1 MKQLL
6 TILLALFVAL
16 PIVAQKKHNAKN
28 AHPAATTHKKASSK
42 TKPGN
47 KAKAVQPAKKG
58 VKTTKTPA
66 KKPAKSVPQK
76 GNKTSNKRGNVAI
89 SKNTQSATDKAIKGL
104 QGQRE
109 AIKKKIQQ
117 QEAALRAN
125 QADVK
130 KKLQELMVINS
141 EIDERQK
148 NINDIQKD
156 ITHINS
162 NIGILNSQLTTLEQ
176 QLADRKAKY
185 IRSLRYMARHRSV
198 QDNLMFAFSAK
209 SLAQVYRRMRFV
221 REYASYQ
228 KAQGELVKAKQ
239 QQVTDK
245 HIQLEEVKGQKSSLL
260 NKGRKEHAALQA
272 KQGEQQKAV
281 DGLQREQKTIQSII
295 AEQQKKDAVLNA
307 EIDRLIAIEVEKA
320 RQRAIAEA
328 KRKAEAAEAAKRK
341 AEELARKKAAA
352 EAAERE
358 NQRRIAEAKAREER
372 LRAEARVAEEAERAR
387 RLEAEKAAREAEQRR
402 ARAEKETADKKAQ
415 AEREAREA
423 AERKAKA
430 DQAARES
437 ADKQARAQQAAR
449 EAEAARV
456 AAERKAAAERERS
469 EKAIAESKKEVEETH
484 KLSTVDRMVS
494 GGFEANKG
502 RLPMPITGSY
512 RIVSHFGQYNVEG
525 LKNVKLD
532 NKGINIMGGDGCQ
545 ARSIYDGEVSA
556 VFGYGGSMV
565 VMVRHGAYISVYANL
580 RSASV
585 TRGQRVTTR
594 QTLGTVGADNILQF
608 QLRKETAKLNPET
621 WLGR

>member
-6 TILLALFVAL
+6 TILLALFVDL
-16 PIVAQKKHNAKN
+16 PIGAQKKRNAKN

-42 TKPGN
+42 TKPAN

-89 SKNTQSATDKAIKGL
+89 SKNSQSATVKAIKGL

-148 NINDIQKD
+148 NINDIQQD
-156 ITHINS
+156 ITHING

-328 KRKAEAAEAAKRK
+328 KRKAETAEAAKRK

-423 AERKAKA
+423 AERKARA

-484 KLSTVDRMVS
+484 KLNTVDRMVS

-594 QTLGTVGADNILQF
+594 QTLGTVGDDNILQF

>member
-1 MKQLL
+1 MKHVL
-6 TILLALFVAL
+6 TILLALMVAFPL
-16 PIVAQKKHNAKN
+16 GAQKKRSAKKS
-28 AHPAATTHKKASSK
+28 HPAAATQKRTQA
-42 TKPGN
+42 KPKSTA
-47 KAKAVQPAKKG
+47 KAKAAQPAKKG
-58 VKTTKTPA
+58 VKATKAPA
-66 KKPAKSVPQK
+66 KKVVKPAPKK
-76 GNKTSNKRGNVAI
+76 GAKATTKRGSTAR
-89 SKNTQSATDKAIKGL
+89 SKSTQAATDKAIKGL

-109 AIKKKIQQ
+109 ALKKKIEQ
-117 QEAALRAN
+117 QEAALKAN

-130 KKLQELMVINS
+130 KRLQELMVINS

-148 NINDIQKD
+148 NIDDIQKD
-156 ITHINS
+156 IKHING
-162 NIGILNSQLTTLEQ
+162 NIGILNSQLTTLEE

-185 IRSLRYMARHRSV
+185 IRSVRYMARHRSA
-198 QDNLMFAFSAK
+198 QDNLMFVFSAK
-209 SLAQVYRRMRFV
+209 SLAQVYRRLRFV

-228 KAQGELVKAKQ
+228 KAQGELVRAKQ
-239 QQVTDK
+239 QQVTEK
-245 HIQLEEVKGQKSSLL
+245 HIQLEEVKGQKNSLL
-260 NKGRKEHAALQA
+260 YKGRKEHAALQT

-281 DGLQREQKTIQSII
+281 DGLQRQQKTIQDII
-295 AEQQKKDAVLNA
+295 TEQKKKDAALNA

-341 AEELARKKAAA
+341 AEELARKKAEA
-352 EAAERE
+352 EAAARE

-372 LRAEARVAEEAERAR
+372 LRAEARVAEEAER
-387 RLEAEKAAREAEQRR
+387 
-402 ARAEKETADKKAQ
+402 ETADKKAR

-423 AERKAKA
+423 AERKARA

-437 ADKQARAQQAAR
+437 AERQARVQQAAR
-449 EAEAARV
+449 EAEAARR
-456 AAERKAAAERERS
+456 AAERKAEAERARS
-469 EKAIAESKKEVEETH
+469 EKAIAESKKEVEETR

-502 RLPMPITGSY
+502 RLPMPITGTY

-532 NKGINIMGGDGCQ
+532 NKGINILGSSGCQ

-585 TRGQRVTTR
+585 TRGQRVSTR

>member
-1 MKQLL
+1 MKHVL
-6 TILLALFVAL
+6 TILLALMVAFPL
-16 PIVAQKKHNAKN
+16 GAQKKRSAKKS
-28 AHPAATTHKKASSK
+28 HPAATTQKRTQAKPK
-42 TKPGN
+42 TTA
-47 KAKAVQPAKKG
+47 KAKTAQPAKKG
-58 VKTTKTPA
+58 VKTTKAPA
-66 KKPAKSVPQK
+66 KKAVKPAPKK
-76 GNKTSNKRGNVAI
+76 GAKAITKRG
-89 SKNTQSATDKAIKGL
+89 STSRGKSTQAATDKAIKGL

-109 AIKKKIQQ
+109 ALKKKIEQ
-117 QEAALRAN
+117 QEAALKAN

-148 NINDIQKD
+148 NIDDIQKD
-156 ITHINS
+156 IKHING
-162 NIGILNSQLTTLEQ
+162 NIGILNSQLTTLEE

-185 IRSLRYMARHRSV
+185 IRSVRYMARHRSA
-198 QDNLMFAFSAK
+198 QDNLMFVFSAK
-209 SLAQVYRRMRFV
+209 SLAQVYRRLRFV

-228 KAQGELVKAKQ
+228 KAQGELVRAKQ
-239 QQVTDK
+239 QQVTEK
-245 HIQLEEVKGQKSSLL
+245 HIQLEEVKGQKNSLL
-260 NKGRKEHAALQA
+260 YKGRKEHAALQT

-281 DGLQREQKTIQSII
+281 DGLQRQQKTIQDII
-295 AEQQKKDAVLNA
+295 TEQKKKDAALNA

-341 AEELARKKAAA
+341 AEELARKKAEA
-352 EAAERE
+352 EAAARE

-387 RLEAEKAAREAEQRR
+387 RIEAEKAAREAEERR
-402 ARAEKETADKKAQ
+402 AQAERETADKKAR

-423 AERKAKA
+423 AR
-430 DQAARES
+430 R
-437 ADKQARAQQAAR
+437 
-449 EAEAARV
+449 
-456 AAERKAAAERERS
+456 AAERKAEAERARS
-469 EKAIAESKKEVEETH
+469 EKAIAESKKEVEETR

-502 RLPMPITGSY
+502 RLPMPITGTY

-532 NKGINIMGGDGCQ
+532 NKGINILGSSGCQ

-585 TRGQRVTTR
+585 TRGQRVSTR

>member
-1 MKQLL
+1 MKHLL
-6 TILLALFVAL
+6 TILLALMVAFPL
-16 PIVAQKKHNAKN
+16 GAQKKRSAKKS
-28 AHPAATTHKKASSK
+28 HPTATTQKR
-42 TKPGN
+42 TQ
-47 KAKAVQPAKKG
+47 AKGKVAQPAKKNA
-58 VKTTKTPA
+58 KITKVPA
-66 KKPAKSVPQK
+66 KKTVKPAPKK
-76 GNKTSNKRGNVAI
+76 GANAANKRGNAARG
-89 SKNTQSATDKAIKGL
+89 KNTQAETNRVIKGL

-117 QEAALRAN
+117 QEAALKAN

-141 EIDERQK
+141 EIGERQK
-148 NINDIQKD
+148 NIDGIQKD
-156 ITHINS
+156 IKHIEG
-162 NIGILNSQLTTLEQ
+162 NIGILNSQLATLEQ

-185 IRSLRYMARHRSV
+185 IRSVRYMARHRSV
-198 QDNLMFAFSAK
+198 QDKMMFVFSAK
-209 SLAQVYRRMRFV
+209 NLAQVYRRMRFV

-239 QQVTDK
+239 QQVTEK
-245 HIQLEEVKGQKSSLL
+245 HIQLEEVKGQKSTLL
-260 NKGRKEHAALQA
+260 YKGRQEHAALQT

-281 DGLQREQKTIQSII
+281 DGLQQQQKTIQAVI
-295 AEQQKKDAVLNA
+295 AEQQKKDAALNA

-320 RQRAIAEA
+320 RQRAIDEA

-352 EAAERE
+352 EAAARE

-372 LRAEARVAEEAERAR
+372 LRAEAKVAEEAERAR
-387 RLEAEKAAREAEQRR
+387 RVEAERAAREAEERRAKAERETADKR
-402 ARAEKETADKKAQ
+402 ARAEK
-415 AEREAREA
+415 EAREA
-423 AERKAKA
+423 AERKARA
-430 DQAARES
+430 D
-437 ADKQARAQQAAR
+437 QAAR

-456 AAERKAAAERERS
+456 AAERKAEAERARS
-469 EKAIAESKKEVEETH
+469 EKAIADSKKEVEETR

-532 NKGINIMGGDGCQ
+532 NKGINILGGNGCQ

-608 QLRKETAKLNPET
+608 QLRKETAKLNPEA

>member
-1 MKQLL
+1 MKHVL
-6 TILLALFVAL
+6 TILLALMVAFPL
-16 PIVAQKKHNAKN
+16 GAQKKRSAKKS
-28 AHPAATTHKKASSK
+28 HPAAATQKRTQA
-42 TKPGN
+42 KPKSTA
-47 KAKAVQPAKKG
+47 KAKAAQPAKKG
-58 VKTTKTPA
+58 VKATKAPA
-66 KKPAKSVPQK
+66 KKVVKPAPKK
-76 GNKTSNKRGNVAI
+76 GAKATTKRGSTAR
-89 SKNTQSATDKAIKGL
+89 SKSTQAATDKAIKGL

-109 AIKKKIQQ
+109 ALKKKIEQ
-117 QEAALRAN
+117 QEAALKAN

-130 KKLQELMVINS
+130 KRLQELMVINS

-148 NINDIQKD
+148 NIDDIQKD
-156 ITHINS
+156 IKHING
-162 NIGILNSQLTTLEQ
+162 NIGILNSQLTTLEE

-185 IRSLRYMARHRSV
+185 IRSVRYMARHRSA
-198 QDNLMFAFSAK
+198 QDNLMFVFSAK
-209 SLAQVYRRMRFV
+209 SLAQVYRRLRFV

-228 KAQGELVKAKQ
+228 KAQGELVRAKQ
-239 QQVTDK
+239 QQVTEK
-245 HIQLEEVKGQKSSLL
+245 HIQLEEVKGQKNSLL
-260 NKGRKEHAALQA
+260 YKGRKEHAALQT

-281 DGLQREQKTIQSII
+281 DGLQRQQKTIQDII
-295 AEQQKKDAVLNA
+295 TEQKKKDAALNA

-328 KRKAEAAEAAKRK
+328 KRKAEAAEA
-341 AEELARKKAAA
+341 EAAA
-352 EAAERE
+352 RE

-387 RLEAEKAAREAEQRR
+387 RIEAEKAAREAEERR
-402 ARAEKETADKKAQ
+402 AQAERETADKKAR

-423 AERKAKA
+423 AERKARA

-437 ADKQARAQQAAR
+437 AERQARVQQAAR
-449 EAEAARV
+449 EAEAARR
-456 AAERKAAAERERS
+456 AAERKAEAERARS
-469 EKAIAESKKEVEETH
+469 EKAIAESKKEVEETR

-502 RLPMPITGSY
+502 RLPMPITGTY

-532 NKGINIMGGDGCQ
+532 NKGINILGSSGCQ

-585 TRGQRVTTR
+585 TRGQRVSTR

>member
-1 MKQLL
+1 MKQVL
-6 TILLALFVAL
+6 TILLALMVAFPL
-16 PIVAQKKHNAKN
+16 GAQKKRSAKKS
-28 AHPAATTHKKASSK
+28 HPAATTQKRTQA
-42 TKPGN
+42 KPKSTA
-47 KAKAVQPAKKG
+47 KAKAAQPAKKG
-58 VKTTKTPA
+58 VKATKAPA
-66 KKPAKSVPQK
+66 KKVVKPAPKK
-76 GNKTSNKRGNVAI
+76 GAKATTKRGSTAR
-89 SKNTQSATDKAIKGL
+89 SKSTQAATDKAIKGL

-109 AIKKKIQQ
+109 ALKKKIEQ
-117 QEAALRAN
+117 QEAALKAN

-130 KKLQELMVINS
+130 KRLQELMVINS

-148 NINDIQKD
+148 NIDDIQKD
-156 ITHINS
+156 IKHING
-162 NIGILNSQLTTLEQ
+162 NIGILNSQLTTLEE

-185 IRSLRYMARHRSV
+185 IRSVRYMARHRSA
-198 QDNLMFAFSAK
+198 QDNLMFVFSAK
-209 SLAQVYRRMRFV
+209 SLAQVYRRLRFV

-228 KAQGELVKAKQ
+228 KAQGELVRAKQ
-239 QQVTDK
+239 QQVTEK
-245 HIQLEEVKGQKSSLL
+245 HIQLEEVKGQKNSLL
-260 NKGRKEHAALQA
+260 YKGRKEHAALQT

-281 DGLQREQKTIQSII
+281 DGLQRQQKTIQDII
-295 AEQQKKDAVLNA
+295 TEQKKKDAALNA

-341 AEELARKKAAA
+341 AEELARKKAEA
-352 EAAERE
+352 EAAARE

-372 LRAEARVAEEAERAR
+372 ARRIEAER
-387 RLEAEKAAREAEQRR
+387 AAREAEERR
-402 ARAEKETADKKAQ
+402 AQAERETADKKAR

-423 AERKAKA
+423 AERKARA

-437 ADKQARAQQAAR
+437 AERQARVQQAAR
-449 EAEAARV
+449 EAEAARR
-456 AAERKAAAERERS
+456 AAERKAEAERARS
-469 EKAIAESKKEVEETH
+469 EKAIAESKKEVEETR

-502 RLPMPITGSY
+502 RLPIPITGTY

-532 NKGINIMGGDGCQ
+532 NKGINILGSSGCQ

-585 TRGQRVTTR
+585 TRGQRVSTR